1 VLTSCSAPR
10 AREVP
15 FYDGADGDGRGSRTN
30 GMRTCTGLVAGVPN
44 NWLVS
49 RLLLIAHSSITEL
62 PDVLASGAL
71 PRLR

>member
-1 VLTSCSAPR
+1 
-10 AREVP
+10 
-15 FYDGADGDGRGSRTN
+15 
-30 GMRTCTGLVAGVPN
+30 MRTCTGLVGGVPN